1 MFLDTPYF
9 LSMRLLSLYFV
20 PPELISADEVKKTF
34 EGYHPSKVEKF
45 HTRSAKVADKM
56 LEVSLKKNPE
66 KEVYLMCGGTAS
78 GKTEFLSEY
87 LDTFDGIVFDG
98 TLATPEGAHIKIR
111 KIQKAKKIPIICA
124 VIPLNLH
131 VAFTAFLHRER
142 KFSDVHFFK
151 THAGA
156 RKTLLWVA
164 ESMPHVELRLY
175 RSTYI
180 EKKMVFQALT
190 FEDYVQQ
197 IEFLRNIQY
206 TEDGIL
212 KEIKS

>member
-1 MFLDTPYF
+1 MNP
-9 LSMRLLSLYFV
+9 LSLYFV

-45 HTRSAKVADKM
+45 HTRSAKVADRM
-56 LEVSLKKNPE
+56 FEASLKKNPE
-66 KEVYLMCGGTAS
+66 REVYLMCGGTAS

-98 TLATPEGAHIKIR
+98 TLATPEGALIKIK

-124 VIPLNLH
+124 VLPQDLK
-131 VAFTAFLHRER
+131 VAFTAFLHRDR
-142 KFSDVHFFK
+142 KFSDAHFYR

-156 RKTLLWVA
+156 RKTLLWIA
-164 ESMPHVELRLY
+164 ENMPEVELRLY
-175 RSTYI
+175 ESSYVD
-180 EKKMVFQALT
+180 KKMA
-190 FEDYVQQ
+190 FEAFVSKNHTQQ

-206 TEDGIL
+206 TEQ
-212 KEIKS
+212 EVIKLIGYEKSTPTA